1 MTILAMV
8 ILLTFGS
15 TGGEPVTVIS
25 QPSIT
30 AANGTITLDF
40 NSLPSAQGWT
50 YVTGNSGILE
60 TNVFS
65 VDGSMLHMD
74 TMSVGFTGLGYKLFN
89 VVDPQL
95 PFTLSVRARV
105 TAYVVQSPGNPYGFD
120 LSVLTGSEQF
130 EIGISPNRIMGGAG
144 DQLFSTTID
153 VTQFHDYR
161 IEGTPGGS
169 FELFVDNVSLGTAF
183 PRPINQPGE
192 LFFGDGTAGAN
203 ARVDIANYS
212 FVQFIAVQIDIKP
225 GSFPNNINPGNNGV
239 IPVAILTT
247 GAFDATT
254 VDPMSVRFGPNGA
267 VEAHGR
273 GHIEDADGDGD
284 LDLVLHFR
292 TQSAGITCGATSA
305 SLTGMTFYGQT
316 IQGTDSVRTVGC
328 N

>member
-1 MTILAMV
+1 MV

-15 TGGEPVTVIS
+15 IGGEPATVIS
-25 QPSIT
+25 HPSIT

-40 NSLPSAQGWT
+40 NSLPSAQGWIYT
-50 YVTGNSGILE
+50 TGNSGIFE

-65 VDGSMLHMD
+65 VDGSKLHMD
-74 TMSVGFTGLGYKLFN
+74 TMGIGFTGVAYKLYN

-105 TAYVVQSPGNPYGFD
+105 TAYEQSGSNPYGFD
-120 LSVLTGSEQF
+120 LSVFTGTQQF

-144 DQLFSTTID
+144 PQLFSTTID

-183 PRPINQPGE
+183 PDTVNIAGA
-192 LFFGDGTAGAN
+192 LYFGDGTAGAN

-212 FVQFIAVQIDIKP
+212 FAQFIAVQIDIKP
-225 GSFPNNINPGNNGV
+225 GSFPNSINPGNNGV

-247 GAFDATT
+247 SAFDATT

-267 VEAHGR
+267 VEAHGQ

-292 TQSAGITCGATSA
+292 TQSTGITCGATSA
-305 SLTGMTFYGQT
+305 SLTGMTFGGQT